1 MRSSNA
7 NLRHLESAPEEAG
20 AHGLR
25 LQLKEYLRKRKV
37 RCELSFG
44 MGYFVEN
51 ILLSDLLARDS

>member
-25 LQLKEYLRKRKV
+25 LQLKEYLQKRKV
-37 RCELSFG
+37 RSELFVG
-44 MGYFVEN
+44 MGYYDED